1 MRTWKIYIGI
11 MLIILSAI
19 CWVLIFSLGKLELN
33 IAQVSAIT
41 ATLMI
46 LAKILFWP
54 GIVLIIGTKLWI
66 KFKKNLSPRHWFKK
80 NNQ

>member
-1 MRTWKIYIGI
+1 MGI
-11 MLIILSAI
+11 ILIILSAI
-19 CWVLIFSLGKLELN
+19 CWFSIFSLGKFELN

-46 LAKILFWP
+46 LAKILFWS

-66 KFKKNLSPRHWFKK
+66 KFKKNLSPRQWFVK